1 MAGEGRGTGVLGHPA
16 GGIESGRLAELF
28 GLLSDPTRAGILY
41 ALLEAGP
48 LSLEDL
54 TTWTRANPSRVTDA
68 LRVLR
73 SARVVTSRKAAK
85 TVVYSL
91 AGDRVGKLLELAARS
106 AAARRLRFRG
116 MDTSQSAW

>member
-1 MAGEGRGTGVLGHPA
+1 MAGDWNGAGVLGHPA

-48 LSLEDL
+48 LSVDDL
-54 TTWTRANPSRVTDA
+54 TNWTGAPSNRVADA

-73 SARVVTSRKAAK
+73 SARVVTSRKSGKA
-85 TVVYSL
+85 VLYSL
-91 AGDRVGKLLELAARS
+91 AGDRVRKLLEVASRS
-106 AAARRLRFRG
+106 AAGWRLRIRG
-116 MDTSQSAW
+116 LDTTQSA